1 MCSTKTKE
9 EMIKDLE
16 EKTSALREL
25 GLLELCADQTSAF
38 IAANALQ
45 EMVFKLATK
54 LNLSTEEVKEMQN
67 STLSEMKKK
76 HEDRAVGV
84 RESLK
89 RRGMSELAI
98 EEACANPY
106 IAKNTVLLE
115 FLTST

>member
-16 EKTSALREL
+16 EKTSALQEL
-25 GLLELCADQTSAF
+25 GFLELCADQITAF
-38 IAANALQ
+38 VAVNALQ
-45 EMVFKLATK
+45 EMVSRLSSKLKMSAD
-54 LNLSTEEVKEMQN
+54 EVKEMRA
-67 STLSEMKKK
+67 SVLAEMKQK

-89 RRGMSELAI
+89 RRGMSEPAI

>member
-16 EKTSALREL
+16 EKTSALQEL
-25 GLLELCADQTSAF
+25 GFLELCADQITAF
-38 IAANALQ
+38 VAVNALQ
-45 EMVFKLATK
+45 EMVSRLSSKLKMSAD
-54 LNLSTEEVKEMQN
+54 EVKEMRA
-67 STLSEMKKK
+67 SVLAEMKQK
-76 HEDRAVGV
+76 HSDRAVVV

-89 RRGMSELAI
+89 RRGMSEPAI